1 MPPAGCGAAPHMAAC
16 FSTGHALPAGGR
28 VAALFDDQALFLFL
42 VRHRVRR
49 GIRLRRRLCPASRTG
64 NSAQS
69 SAARHNGEADFPGQI
84 ERQKSACHGKDHKR
98 DFKHNRLLNI
108 MRFESVCPLKDAP
121 GSARFARRPR
131 KVALC
136 GRRFHEDDPNGSA
149 WRRRRKKS
157 GSRVPRLQHTG

>member
-1 MPPAGCGAAPHMAAC
+1 MQVAAGGVTRADRNLSCSQPRGPGASCPRGGGAAPHMAAC

-121 GSARFARRPR
+121 GSARIRPP
-131 KVALC
+131 A
-136 GRRFHEDDPNGSA
+136 A
-149 WRRRRKKS
+149 KS
-157 GSRVPRLQHTG
+157 RLVRPTFS